1 MDEGDF
7 EAEEPRSRLRIDQ
20 ICTGT
25 RELGQRRTEVAYLVR
40 DVMHAGA
47 ALRQEPAH
55 RRVLAERLE
64 ELDPSRPDAKR
75 RCTNTLILN
84 RRTVFHLGAEET
96 LVRRERRIEI
106 LDRDTQMVD
115 PPRRH

>member
-1 MDEGDF
+1 MDERDL

-20 ICTGT
+20 ICTGS
-25 RELGQRRTEVAYLVR
+25 RELGQRRAEVAHLVR
-40 DVMHAGA
+40 DVMHAGT
-47 ALRQEPAH
+47 ALRQEPAD
-55 RRVLAERLE
+55 RRVLGERLE
-64 ELDPSRPDAKR
+64 QLDPPRSDAKR
-75 RCTNTLILN
+75 RCTHALILN